1 MPPRRKRTTKRYPAL
16 VRTERDSLGERL
28 LPADAYFGV
37 QTLRAVENFPISGLR
52 ARPAFIRAIGRVKR
66 AAAETNARLRLLKP
80 PIARAIIRA
89 AQEVADGRHNDQFR
103 VDVYQAGA
111 GTSFNMNANEVI
123 TNRALELLGRR
134 RGDYETINPNDHVNM
149 AQSTNDVIPT
159 CIRLATLDLLVGLD
173 RSLGELEAACAA
185 KGRQFR
191 RVVKS
196 ARTHL
201 QDAVPIMLGRDFQAY
216 AWMTAQSRRRLR
228 QVRQALGELN
238 IGGTAAGTGLNA
250 HPRYQRLV
258 VQRLRALTGQPL
270 RPARDL
276 VAIMQSMADFTDL
289 SGALN
294 TLAVDVTKIASDLR
308 LLASGPRTGLDEIRL
323 PALQPGSSIM
333 PGKVNPVIPEMT
345 NMVAFQVMGNHL
357 TVTLAAQAGQ
367 LELNVMMP
375 LIAYNLC
382 FSIEILTTA
391 TNALA
396 VKCIRG
402 ITANAVRCRGYAEK
416 SVSIATALN
425 PLIGYQ
431 KTAKLVQ
438 EAIARD
444 VSFLQLALEKR
455 IADPQRLRQILDP
468 ARLAKPHRSEGRL

>member
-1 MPPRRKRTTKRYPAL
+1 MASRPKSQSSSRM
-16 VRTERDSLGERL
+16 RTEQDSLGSKL
-28 LPADAYFGV
+28 LPADVYYGI
-37 QTLRAVENFPISGLR
+37 QTLRAIENFQISGLR
-52 ARPAFIRAIGRVKR
+52 SRPAFIRAIARIKR
-66 AAAETNARLRLLKP
+66 AAAEANLRLGLLRP
-80 PIARAIIRA
+80 TMARAIIA
-89 AQEVADGRHNDQFR
+89 ASQEMIDGRHDDQFR

-123 TNRALELLGRR
+123 ANRALELLKKR
-134 RGDYETINPNDHVNM
+134 RGDYEAVNPNDHVNM
-149 AQSTNDVIPT
+149 AQSTNDIIPT
-159 CIRLATLDLLVGLD
+159 SIRLASLDLLQSLD
-173 RSLGELEAACAA
+173 RSLEMLERACLT
-185 KGRQFR
+185 KGREFR

-216 AWMTAQSRRRLR
+216 GRMVGESRRRLR
-228 QVRQALGELN
+228 QVAQALCELN

-250 HPRYQRLV
+250 HPRYQQLV

-270 RPARDL
+270 RPAQDL
-276 VAIMQSMADFTDL
+276 VAIMQSMADFADL

-294 TLAVDVTKIASDLR
+294 TLAVDLTKIANDLR
-308 LLASGPRTGLDEIRL
+308 LLASGPRTGWFEINL

-333 PGKVNPVIPEMT
+333 PGKVNPVMPEML
-345 NMVAFQVMGNHL
+345 NMVCYQVMGNHL
-357 TVTLAAQAGQ
+357 TVTMAAQAGQ

-375 LIAYNLC
+375 LIAHNLI
-382 FSIEILTTA
+382 FSLEILTHA

-396 VKCIRG
+396 TKCIGG
-402 ITANAVRCRGYAEK
+402 ITANVKRCRDYAEK
-416 SVSIATALN
+416 SVSIATVLN

-444 VSFLQLALEKR
+444 VSFLDLALQHR
-455 IADPQRLRQILDP
+455 IADPKRLRQMLDP
-468 ARLAKPHRSEGRL
+468 ARLAEPHAGRRAR